1 MKKHYQTLGLNE
13 GASQEEIQTA
23 YERLSKELDPKNND
37 NQEFFVEEY
46 QKVQDAYKALVNSS
60 ILATEKG
67 AKQVFEKPNPSP
79 KIKSVSPK
87 KSGIET
93 PKKAAVTR
101 GIIFSIAVFSL
112 AIIAYGIYNSLRT
125 YKRAEIVFNKDL
137 AYVKKDMSLLNGKIN
152 DSLHKG
158 EFVNGMKEGFHSIQ
172 YLYTGKD
179 TLFSNAEGQF
189 KNNTYT
195 GEWLFYYQSGM
206 LYTKGVYAGSNGE
219 SKGSTG
225 VPNSER
231 EGLWRFWHENGQL
244 EQEGNYLNGEMEG
257 LWRFWHENGQL
268 SQEGNYL
275 NGKVEGLR
283 RWWYENG
290 QLSQEG
296 NYLNGKEE
304 GLLRTWYENG
314 QQRSE
319 GNYLNG
325 KLEGLL
331 RLWHENG
338 QLQDEGNYLNFK
350 REGLFR
356 SWYENGQL
364 KQEGNHV
371 NGEREGLWRFWNE
384 KGVRYSNSR
393 YSKGEEI

>member
-206 LYTKGVYAGSNGE
+206 LSAKGVYAGSNGE

-244 EQEGNYLNGEMEG
+244 SQEGNYLNGEMEG
-257 LWRFWHENGQL
+257 LLRTWYENGQL
-268 SQEGNYL
+268 ELEVNYL
-275 NGKVEGLR
+275 NGKKEGLY

-290 QLSQEG
+290 QLKQEG
-296 NYLNGKEE
+296 NHVNGERE
-304 GLLRTWYENG
+304 GLW
-314 QQRSE
+314 
-319 GNYLNG
+319 
-325 KLEGLL
+325 

>member
-189 KNNTYT
+189 KNNTYI

-290 QLSQEG
+290 QLEQEENSVNGEREGLRRTWYENGELKQEGNYVNGKAEGLYRSWYENGQLNQEG
-296 NYLNGKEE
+296 NYLNGK
-304 GLLRTWYENG
+304 
-314 QQRSE
+314 
-319 GNYLNG
+319 
-325 KLEGLL
+325 
-331 RLWHENG
+331 
-338 QLQDEGNYLNFK
+338 
-350 REGLFR
+350 
-356 SWYENGQL
+356 
-364 KQEGNHV
+364 V
-371 NGEREGLWRFWNE
+371 EGLWRFWNE